1 LGVVIIALSILF
13 IPFIIESF
21 FSPAYFNA
29 ADVITLLLFSNVF
42 KSLGFAMN
50 FVIIKKQKQKYSVI
64 YFSLGLIVIILLN
77 YFCIPYFGIKGAGLV
92 SIIGQV
98 LTNLV
103 FPLLFLDKDINLEI
117 KNIMISFVKAPLFI
131 VKDIKAVIKL

>member
-1 LGVVIIALSILF
+1 MLYI
-13 IPFIIESF
+13 F
-21 FSPAYFNA
+21 F
-29 ADVITLLLFSNVF
+29 
-42 KSLGFAMN
+42 
-50 FVIIKKQKQKYSVI
+50 
-64 YFSLGLIVIILLN
+64 LGLIVIILLN

>member
-1 LGVVIIALSILF
+1 
-13 IPFIIESF
+13 
-21 FSPAYFNA
+21 
-29 ADVITLLLFSNVF
+29 
-42 KSLGFAMN
+42 MN